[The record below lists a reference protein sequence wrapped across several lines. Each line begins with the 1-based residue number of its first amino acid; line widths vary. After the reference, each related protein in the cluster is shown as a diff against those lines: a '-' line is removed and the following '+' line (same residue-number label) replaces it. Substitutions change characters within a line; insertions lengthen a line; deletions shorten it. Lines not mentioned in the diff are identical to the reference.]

1 MSVRSRTESLRTV
14 ALAAGAGGGVSPR
27 ADGEPES
34 ADGDPE
40 GPDRPSLKLSRAV
53 YAGLARGGLER
64 PVEALGDDKFRIA
77 GIEFTRI
84 H

>member
-1 MSVRSRTESLRTV
+1 MRSTERTLEEFD
-14 ALAAGAGGGVSPR
+14 VS
-27 ADGEPES
+27 S
-34 ADGDPE
+34 ADGQRVRVRKTLMVHELRDPDE
-40 GPDRPSLKLSRAV
+40 PDRPSLKLSRAV

>member
-1 MSVRSRTESLRTV
+1 VRNVERTLEEFD
-14 ALAAGAGGGVSPR
+14 VS
-27 ADGEPES
+27 S
-34 ADGDPE
+34 ADGQRIRVRKTLMVHVLRNPQDP
-40 GPDRPSLKLSRAV
+40 DLPSLKLSRAV

-64 PVEALGDDKFRIA
+64 PVEALGGDKFRIA

>member
-1 MSVRSRTESLRTV
+1 MERILEEFD
-14 ALAAGAGGGVSPR
+14 VS
-27 ADGEPES
+27 S
-34 ADGDPE
+34 ADGQRVRVRKTLMIHELRNPD
-40 GPDRPSLKLSRAV
+40 GPDRPNLKLSRAV

-84 H
+84 Q

>member
-1 MSVRSRTESLRTV
+1 MQTIERTLEEFD
-14 ALAAGAGGGVSPR
+14 VS
-27 ADGEPES
+27 S
-34 ADGDPE
+34 ADGQRVRVRKTLMVHELRNPD
-40 GPDRPSLKLSRAV
+40 GPDQPCLKLSRAI

>member
-1 MSVRSRTESLRTV
+1 MRSIERTLEEFD
-14 ALAAGAGGGVSPR
+14 VS
-27 ADGEPES
+27 S
-34 ADGDPE
+34 ADGQRVRVRKTLMVHELRNPD
-40 GPDRPSLKLSRAV
+40 GPDRPRLKLSRAV